1 MVLASK
7 GPKIVL
13 VLDAIFENFDFWTF
27 PASGFRIITVF
38 CYLFSRL
45 YEQKLSQIEKG
56 GKIQFQII
64 RMCQLFRLVHF
75 QMT

>member
-27 PASGFRIITVF
+27 PASRFRIITVF
-38 CYLFSRL
+38 CYLFSRI
-45 YEQKLSQIEKG
+45 YKQKLSQIQEGSEQWKNTVSDYQNVSV
-56 GKIQFQII
+56 I
-64 RMCQLFRLVHF
+64 
-75 QMT
+75 